1 MVQTQWIE
9 RVLIAR
15 QGETSTEQQGHT
27 LSIAINK
34 TSTECGCFVYREN
47 TTCPSASGKE
57 SGLHSMDNRAHHSH
71 QTK

>member
-15 QGETSTEQQGHT
+15 QGETSTELQGHT

-34 TSTECGCFVYREN
+34 TSTECGCFVYRED

-57 SGLHSMDNRAHHSH
+57 
-71 QTK
+71 

>member
-34 TSTECGCFVYREN
+34 TSTECGCFVYRED

-57 SGLHSMDNRAHHSH
+57 
-71 QTK
+71 